1 MRNGKLEMTKPPVST
16 NRTGRKIGQKIK
28 KAKLKPSSRAW
39 LERHINDPY
48 VQRAQLEGYRARAA
62 FKLLEINDKHQ
73 ILSGAKRI
81 IDLGAAPGSWS
92 QIAAKVTDSTEDDI
106 RVAAIDF
113 LEVEPIPGV
122 KMLQLD
128 FLDPTAPE
136 KLMEAIGGTPDLV
149 LSDMAAPTTGHHKTD
164 HMRTMHLCEVA
175 ADFAISVLGEGG
187 HFLVKTFQGGTEK
200 ELLDMLK
207 KNFKQVIHIKPASS
221 RSESVEMFL
230 LAKHFKGRNHPDYT
244 RPEHDARYDDGRTI
258 YEGPH
263 PNDRSQDRFDDED

>member
-1 MRNGKLEMTKPPVST
+1 MTKAPVST
-16 NRTGRKIGQKIK
+16 NRTGRKIGQKVK
-28 KAKLKPSSRAW
+28 KAKLKASSRRW
-39 LERHINDPY
+39 IERHINDPY
-48 VQRAQLEGYRARAA
+48 VQRAKLEGYRARAA

-73 ILSGAKRI
+73 ILKGARRI

-106 RVAAIDF
+106 RVASIDF

-122 KMLQLD
+122 KMLHLD
-128 FLDPTAPE
+128 FLDPSAPAM
-136 KLMEAIGGTPDLV
+136 LIEAVGGTPDLV
-149 LSDMAAPTTGHHKTD
+149 LSDMAAPTTGHRKTD

-175 ADFAISVLGEGG
+175 ADFAISVLAEGG

-207 KNFKQVIHIKPASS
+207 RNFKQVIHIKPASS

-230 LAKHFKGRNHPDYT
+230 LAKHFKGNTGTMATVEIDEEGFFDGDP
-244 RPEHDARYDDGRTI
+244 RYVDGG
-258 YEGPH
+258 E
-263 PNDRSQDRFDDED
+263 DEQ